1 MGGESATG
9 EDALTLQAV
18 IRGDAGCIVCRRY
31 VDAKGGGGSWQA
43 GRQQGGLELPGQ
55 KWQICPG
62 ADGRAE
68 GRCIGPFGAV
78 MDSWNA
84 CGPIE
89 VMMQHSVPGG
99 WEKLE
104 CPDDH
109 TTTRR

>member
-1 MGGESATG
+1 MADLPRGSHR
-9 EDALTLQAV
+9 DAC
-18 IRGDAGCIVCRRY
+18 G
-31 VDAKGGGGSWQA
+31 
-43 GRQQGGLELPGQ
+43 
-55 KWQICPG
+55 
-62 ADGRAE
+62 GRAE

>member
-1 MGGESATG
+1 MRR
-9 EDALTLQAV
+9 AV
-18 IRGDAGCIVCRRY
+18 VVLGR
-31 VDAKGGGGSWQA
+31 QA
-43 GRQQGGLELPGQ
+43 GRVGLNCRDRSGRSAQGQPS
-55 KWQICPG
+55 W
-62 ADGRAE
+62 
-68 GRCIGPFGAV
+68 CIGPFGAV